1 MDLKWI
7 RKKACILFTLFFY
20 NIESRLFF
28 INSFLLAIGIGD
40 FKTKIKNFR
49 LRTYPWYL
57 FAADGLF
64 EVVIATNMLGV
75 EVI

>member
-1 MDLKWI
+1 M

-40 FKTKIKNFR
+40 FKNKN
-49 LRTYPWYL
+49 
-57 FAADGLF
+57 
-64 EVVIATNMLGV
+64 
-75 EVI
+75 